1 LFFVPVQ
8 QIYSVDIPDSVRK
21 HLLLYL
27 INLVCL
33 SSAAWAQKKNES
45 VQYHIY
51 RATAPIRVDGVA
63 DETAWQSAQLATD
76 FHMVLPMDT
85 SRAQIPTEV
94 RMAYDDQNL
103 YLLAVCHFPKDRPYV
118 VESLRRDWN
127 FGRNDNFILFID
139 TFDDQ
144 TNGFAFGVNTS
155 GAQWD
160 ALLFEGGKANLSWD
174 NKWTSATRI
183 SEDRYVVEY
192 AIPFK
197 TIRYKKGITR
207 WGVNFSRQD
216 LPSTE
221 KSAWAPVPRQF
232 PTASLAYTGLLVWDQ
247 PPPQAGANVSL
258 IPYVLASTSRNFA
271 TAERPAPQ
279 ANIGGDAKIAVTSSL
294 NLDLTVNPDFSQ
306 VEVDRQVTNLDR
318 FELFFPERRQFFLE
332 NGDLFSSFG
341 YQTVR
346 PFFSRRIGLG
356 VPIRYGARLSGKLNK
371 DWRVG
376 MMHMQTAAVE
386 ETGLPRQ
393 NFTVAA
399 LQRRV
404 AARSNIGLLMINKQ
418 SMHYLPREG
427 FPTYSQ
433 YNRNLGLE
441 YNLQSSNNL
450 WMGKALY
457 LQSFSPNNPTDSKV
471 MAGNLLYN
479 DRKWTIGGQYEYV
492 GTNYNPEVGFVPR
505 RGYQKLNTQI
515 GYLFFPKGTSV
526 LSHGPLLNST
536 FFMNAKLDQQLD
548 NTNFLAY
555 SLQFRSRSTFM
566 AWTATDFVRLLAD
579 LDPTNSGKAKLKAG
593 TLHRWRSWGT
603 EFTSRPQS
611 LFTYGFSTRYGGFY
625 DNGTRLNITTDVAY
639 RVQPFASLAVTSSYN
654 RISLP
659 NLSGLT
665 TFWLIGPRL
674 DLTMTNKLFITAFMQ
689 YNEQAKNVNLNT
701 RLQWR
706 YKPASD
712 LFIVYTDN
720 YLPENFKVKNRALVF
735 KLTYWWN
742 V

>member
-1 LFFVPVQ
+1 MPLVYKLFLFLCLA
-8 QIYSVDIPDSVRK
+8 IPA
-21 HLLLYL
+21 L
-27 INLVCL
+27 
-33 SSAAWAQKKNES
+33 AQKKNDAY
-45 VQYHIY
+45 QYHIAQ
-51 RATAPIRVDGVA
+51 ATSPIRVDGVA
-63 DETAWQSAQLATD
+63 DEPAWQSAQLATD
-76 FHMVLPMDT
+76 FFMVLPMDT
-85 SRAQIPTEV
+85 SRTNVKTDV
-94 RMAYDDQNL
+94 RMAYDDQNI
-103 YLLAVCHFPKDRPYV
+103 YLVAVCYFPKDQPSV
-118 VESLRRDWN
+118 VESLRRDWS
-127 FGRNDNFILFID
+127 FGRNDNFIVFID

-144 TNGFAFGVNTS
+144 TNGFAFGANTA

-160 ALLFEGGKANLSWD
+160 ALLYEGGRANQSWD
-174 NKWTSATRI
+174 NKWTSVTRTYP
-183 SEDRYVVEY
+183 DRYVFEA

-207 WGVNFSRQD
+207 WGINFSRQD
-216 LPSTE
+216 LKSTE

-232 PTASLAYTGLLVWDQ
+232 PTASLAYTGTLVWDQ
-247 PPPQAGANVSL
+247 PPPQAGPNISI
-258 IPYVLASTSRNFA
+258 IPYVLGSSSRNFSSP
-271 TAERPAPQ
+271 ERPAPK
-279 ANIGGDAKIAVTSSL
+279 ANVGGDAKIAVTSSL

-332 NGDLFSSFG
+332 NGDLFANFG
-341 YQTVR
+341 YQTIR

-376 MMHMQTAAVE
+376 LMHMQTAAIE
-386 ETGLPRQ
+386 ETDLPRQ

-404 AARSNIGLLMINKQ
+404 AARSNVGLLLINKQ
-418 SMHYLPREG
+418 SMNYTPHEG

-450 WMGKALY
+450 WTGKALY
-457 LQSFSPNNPTDSKV
+457 LQSFSPGNPADNKV

-479 DRKWTIGGQYEYV
+479 DRKLTLGGQYEYV
-492 GTNYNPEVGFVPR
+492 GASYNPEVGYVPR
-505 RGYQKLNTQI
+505 RGYQRFNGQA
-515 GYLFFPKGTSV
+515 GYLFFPKGTSI
-526 LSHGPLLNST
+526 LAHGPLLNSAVYLNT
-536 FFMNAKLDQQLD
+536 TLTRQLD
-548 NTNFLAY
+548 NTSYLAY
-555 SLQFRSRSTFM
+555 NLQFRSRSAFT
-566 AWTATDFVRLLAD
+566 AWVATDFVRLLAD
-579 LDPTNSGKAKLKAG
+579 LDPTNMGKAKLKAG
-593 TLHRWRSWGT
+593 TLHSWRAWGT
-603 EFTSRPQS
+603 EFISKPQS

-625 DNGTRLNITTDVAY
+625 NNGTRLNITTDLAY
-639 RVQPFASLAVTSSYN
+639 RVQPFASLAVASSYN
-654 RISLP
+654 RIVLP

-665 TFWLIGPRL
+665 TFWLISPRL
-674 DLTMTNKLFITAFMQ
+674 DLTMTNSLFFTGFMQ
-689 YNEQAKNVNLNT
+689 FNQQTKNVNLNA

-720 YLPENFKVKNRALVF
+720 YLPESFRVKNRAVVF